1 MMALHATKALAA
13 TLAAAALTLAGAMPA
28 QAALVDRG
36 GGLVYDTANDITWL
50 AAPALLPG
58 PVDWTPAVLFA
69 SSFVHAG
76 GSDWRLPRSSFID
89 AGCALGEGFDCSDSE
104 MARLFYQQLGGQAD
118 SSVFDG
124 SGDTP
129 EEQAAVALFPAL
141 AESWFW
147 SGQAA
152 DDGSNTAFA
161 FHFANGLQLIR
172 DTGNSHRVL
181 LVHDGDIGAMTVDA
195 TPTLPLVLASIAL
208 MVVAPIAAGRRPVLS
223 GPLAWRLAPTGSASD

>member
-1 MMALHATKALAA
+1 MKPVQSSRTLAA
-13 TLAAAALTLAGAMPA
+13 TFTALALALAGAMPA

-58 PVDWTPAVLFA
+58 PVDWTTAVLFA

-118 SSVFDG
+118 NSVFDG

-129 EEQAAVALFPAL
+129 EELAAVALFPAL

-172 DTGNSHRVL
+172 DTGNAHRVL
-181 LVHDGDIGAMTVDA
+181 LVADGDLGAMTVDT

-223 GPLAWRLAPTGSASD
+223 GPLAWRRAPTGSASD